1 MKTISVFGASGKTGK
16 PFTEMALKNGY
27 AVKTLV
33 RTPAKL
39 GLQHPN
45 LQVVQGDLTDS
56 AKVEETIRGT
66 DAVVSLIGAASGA
79 PNDIKVIATR
89 HIIAAMQKNN
99 VKRFIRLGS
108 VPYGV
113 FAEGDKLNFG
123 QRFKAS
129 LAKILLGTV
138 VDDEIQS
145 IRLTEQSELDWT
157 VVRAPLL
164 NNEPPK
170 GTYRIGRLGIDAGSN
185 ITRTDL
191 AAFVL
196 DELKNAKYVRQMPL
210 VSN

>member
-1 MKTISVFGASGKTGK
+1 MKAIAVFGASGNTGK
-16 PFTEMALKNGY
+16 PFTEMALKDGY
-27 AVKTLV
+27 EVKTLV

-66 DAVVSLIGAASGA
+66 DTVVSLIGASSGS

-89 HIIAAMQKNN
+89 HIVTAMQKNN
-99 VKRFIRLGS
+99 VKRLIHLGS
-108 VPYGV
+108 APFGV

-123 QRFKAS
+123 RRLKAS
-129 LAKILLGTV
+129 LAKTVMGTMV
-138 VDDEIQS
+138 ADERQS
-145 IRLTEQSELDWT
+145 VRLTEQSDLDWT
-157 VVRAPLL
+157 VVRAPFL

-170 GTYRIGRLGIDAGSN
+170 GTYRVGHLGVDTGSS
-185 ITRTDL
+185 ITRTDV

-196 DELKNAKYVRQMPL
+196 DELKNAKYVKQMPL

>member
-1 MKTISVFGASGKTGK
+1 MKAIAVFGASGLTGK
-16 PFTEMALKNGY
+16 LFTEMALKDGY
-27 AVKTLV
+27 AVKALV

-45 LQVVQGDLTDS
+45 LQVIQGDLTDS

-66 DAVVSLIGAASGA
+66 DAVISLIGASSGS
-79 PNDIKVIATR
+79 PDDIKVIATR
-89 HIIAAMQKNN
+89 HIVTAMQKNN

-108 VPYGV
+108 APFGV

-123 QRFKAS
+123 RRLKAS
-129 LAKILLGTV
+129 LAKTLMGAM
-138 VDDEIQS
+138 VDDEIES
-145 IRLTEQSELDWT
+145 VRLTEQSDLDWT
-157 VVRAPLL
+157 VVRAPFLD
-164 NNEPPK
+164 NQPPK
-170 GTYRIGRLGIDAGSN
+170 GNYRVVHLGIDAGSS

-191 AAFVL
+191 AAFVR

>member
-1 MKTISVFGASGKTGK
+1 MKTIAVFGAAGNTGK
-16 PFTEMALKNGY
+16 PFTEMALKDGY
-27 AVKTLV
+27 AVKALV

-45 LQVVQGDLTDS
+45 LQVIQGDLTDS

-66 DAVVSLIGAASGA
+66 DAVVSLIAGSASS
-79 PNDIKVIATR
+79 PKDIKTIAVR
-89 HIIAAMQKNN
+89 HIVDAMQKNN
-99 VKRFIRLGS
+99 MRRYIVLGS
-108 VPYGV
+108 APYGV

-123 QRFKAS
+123 RRLMAS
-129 LAKILLGTV
+129 LAKTLRRDR
-138 VDDEIQS
+138 VDDERQS

-157 VVRAPLL
+157 VVRAPFL
-164 NNEPPK
+164 NNQPPK
-170 GTYRIGRLGIDAGSN
+170 DNYRVVHLGIDAGNS

-196 DELKNAKYVRQMPL
+196 DELKNAKYIRQMPL

>member
-1 MKTISVFGASGKTGK
+1 MKTIEVFGASGNTGK

-27 AVKTLV
+27 ALKALV

-39 GLQHPN
+39 GPQHPQ
-45 LQVVQGDLTDS
+45 LQVIQGDLTDS

-66 DAVVSLIGAASGA
+66 DAVVSLIGASSDS
-79 PNDIKVIATR
+79 PNDIKVIATG
-89 HIIAAMQKNN
+89 HIVAAMYKNN

-108 VPYGV
+108 APFGV

-123 QRFKAS
+123 RRLQAS
-129 LAKILLGTV
+129 LAKTV
-138 VDDEIQS
+138 MGAMVDDERKS
-145 IRLTEQSELDWT
+145 VRLTEQSDLDWA
-157 VVRAPLL
+157 VVRAPFL

-170 GTYRIGRLGIDAGSN
+170 GTYRVGHLGIDAGSS
-185 ITRTDL
+185 ITRTDV

-196 DELKNAKYVRQMPL
+196 NELKNAKYVRQMPL

>member
-1 MKTISVFGASGKTGK
+1 MKTIAVFGASGLTGK
-16 PFTEMALKNGY
+16 LFTEMALKDGY
-27 AVKTLV
+27 VVKALV

-45 LQVVQGDLTDS
+45 LQVIQGDLTAS

-66 DAVVSLIGAASGA
+66 DAVISLIGASSGS

-89 HIIAAMQKNN
+89 HIVAAMQKNDI
-99 VKRFIRLGS
+99 KRFIRLGS
-108 VPYGV
+108 ANFGV

-123 QRFKAS
+123 RRLRAS
-129 LAKILLGTV
+129 LAKTV
-138 VDDEIQS
+138 LRTMVDDERQS
-145 IRLTEQSELDWT
+145 VRLTEQSDLDWT
-157 VVRAPLL
+157 VVRAPFL

-170 GTYRIGRLGIDAGSN
+170 HTYHVGHLHIDAGTS
-185 ITRTDL
+185 ITRTDV

-196 DELKNAKYVRQMPL
+196 DELKNAKYVKQMPL

>member
-56 AKVEETIRGT
+56 VKVEETIRGT

>member
-1 MKTISVFGASGKTGK
+1 MKTIAVFGASGLTGK
-16 PFTEMALKNGY
+16 LFTEMALKDGY
-27 AVKTLV
+27 VVKALV

-45 LQVVQGDLTDS
+45 LQVIQGDLTAS

-66 DAVVSLIGAASGA
+66 DAVISLIGASSGS
-79 PNDIKVIATR
+79 PDDIKVIATR
-89 HIIAAMQKNN
+89 HIVAAMQKNN

-108 VPYGV
+108 APFGV

-123 QRFKAS
+123 RRLKAS
-129 LAKILLGTV
+129 LAKTVMGTMV
-138 VDDEIQS
+138 ADERQS
-145 IRLTEQSELDWT
+145 VSLTEQSDLDWT
-157 VVRAPLL
+157 VVRAPFL

-170 GTYRIGRLGIDAGSN
+170 GTYRVGHLGIDAGSRV
-185 ITRTDL
+185 TRTDL

>member
-1 MKTISVFGASGKTGK
+1 MKTIAVFGASGNTGK
-16 PFTEMALKNGY
+16 PFTEMALKDGY
-27 AVKTLV
+27 EVKTLV

-66 DAVVSLIGAASGA
+66 DTVVSLIGASSGS

-89 HIIAAMQKNN
+89 HIVTAMQKNN

-108 VPYGV
+108 APFGV

-123 QRFKAS
+123 RRLKAS
-129 LAKILLGTV
+129 LAKTVMGTMV
-138 VDDEIQS
+138 ADERQS
-145 IRLTEQSELDWT
+145 VRLTEQSDLDWT
-157 VVRAPLL
+157 VVRAPFL

-170 GTYRIGRLGIDAGSN
+170 GTYRVGHLGVDTGSS
-185 ITRTDL
+185 ITRADV

-196 DELKNAKYVRQMPL
+196 DELKNAKYVKQMPL